1 MRYAVLALV
10 VASSLLACEKDLVMK
25 SPTEVDLDVWSGRPN
40 PTWTLTPEEE
50 VELAKH
56 LRDLEGIEKA
66 VEPPALGYRGFVLSS
81 PGRRLRVY
89 RGTLVL
95 TEVGE
100 GGEDGATHVFADSNG
115 LERWLAE
122 LAAKRG
128 HGDLVA
134 APT

>member
-1 MRYAVLALV
+1 
-10 VASSLLACEKDLVMK
+10 MK
-25 SPTEVDLDVWSGRPN
+25 SPMEVELDIWSGRPN

-50 VELAKH
+50 AELAK
-56 LRDLEGIEKA
+56 LLQGLKGIEKTA
-66 VEPPALGYRGFVLSS
+66 EPPGLGYRGFVLSS

-89 RGTLVL
+89 RGTLAL

-115 LERWLAE
+115 LESWLAD
-122 LAAKRG
+122 LAARHG
-128 HGDLVA
+128 HGALVA